1 MYRGV
6 LQLIATAAAIL
17 ALTGVSQA
25 TTYDLDLTCSA
36 GTCTNQGVFGTVNIT
51 GGGTSLIYA
60 FDVTDGGDLHQ
71 GGGNSIDAL
80 LLDVGGTISTTTFSN
95 TSFSFSHDSSP
106 NSGGLGTFTD
116 AYTCTDPSSGGNA
129 CGAAVTVTFTG
140 TNLVANFTTT
150 NGNQIFAGADI
161 TCQATGASCSND
173 PNFAT
178 GSVGAT
184 LAATPL
190 PAALPLFATG
200 LGGLGLL
207 GWRRKRKGQA
217 VAA

>member
-6 LQLIATAAAIL
+6 LQLIAAAAAIL

-71 GGGNSIDAL
+71 GCGNSIDAL

-95 TSFSFSHDSSP
+95 TSF
-106 NSGGLGTFTD
+106 
-116 AYTCTDPSSGGNA
+116 
-129 CGAAVTVTFTG
+129 
-140 TNLVANFTTT
+140 
-150 NGNQIFAGADI
+150 IF
-161 TCQATGASCSND
+161 
-173 PNFAT
+173 
-178 GSVGAT
+178 
-184 LAATPL
+184 
-190 PAALPLFATG
+190 
-200 LGGLGLL
+200 
-207 GWRRKRKGQA
+207 
-217 VAA
+217 